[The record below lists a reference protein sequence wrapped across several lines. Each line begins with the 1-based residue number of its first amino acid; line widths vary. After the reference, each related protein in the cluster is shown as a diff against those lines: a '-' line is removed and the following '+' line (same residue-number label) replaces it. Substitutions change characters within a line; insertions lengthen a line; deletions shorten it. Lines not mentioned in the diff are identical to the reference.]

1 MTPRLGKVT
10 SFLSLALLTGA
21 SSAQDRPDP
30 LAPLPPGPSLPR
42 ITQSP
47 IPVIRVSPPSQGPTA
62 RFPAPNGFAAS
73 ELRTQ
78 IALLGR
84 QFDGIAGISIVSLR
98 DGWQID
104 QNAARLYPQ
113 QSCSKLWVAITAMD
127 LVDQGRISLDQ
138 RVTLGRD
145 DLTLFH
151 QPIRAKV
158 LGGGATTTL
167 GNLLFTAITESDN
180 TANDKLMRSIG
191 GPEVVRAMVERKGLG
206 AIRFY
211 EGERA
216 LQSKIAGL
224 IWSQSW
230 GIGDGFYKARSALP
244 LSLRKAS
251 FDRYISDPYD
261 GASPH
266 AVALA
271 LARLKRG
278 ELLSPASTAKL
289 LATMG
294 ATRTGGMRVRAALKP
309 GWKWSHKTGTG
320 QVLQGRIGG
329 INDIGILTAPDGT
342 AYTMAIMTIPNRS
355 DGAAQGLMQS
365 VARAV
370 IAAHVPRG

>member
-1 MTPRLGKVT
+1 MTPPPHSLMIAAALASIPAT
-10 SFLSLALLTGA
+10 SP
-21 SSAQDRPDP
+21 AQDRDP
-30 LAPLPPGPSLPR
+30 LAPLDRSVVRHSGPSP
-42 ITQSP
+42 IT
-47 IPVIRVSPPSQGPTA
+47 VI
-62 RFPAPNGFAAS
+62 
-73 ELRTQ
+73 Q
-78 IALLGR
+78 IAPPTQAIVARSRPGGGKSSAALRDRLTALDR
-84 QFDGIAGISIVSLR
+84 AFDGIGGISIVSLR
-98 DGWQID
+98 DGWQLD
-104 QNAARLYPQ
+104 TNANRLYPQ
-113 QSCSKLWVAITAMD
+113 QSCSKLWVAITALD
-127 LVDQGRISLDQ
+127 LVDQGRVSLDD

-151 QPIRAKV
+151 QPISSKI

-167 GNLLFTAITESDN
+167 GALLFTAITESDN

-191 GPEVVRAMVERKGLG
+191 GPAAVRAMIERKGLG

-224 IWSQSW
+224 IWSQSYS
-230 GIGDGFYKARSALP
+230 IGDAFYKARSALP
-244 LSLRKAS
+244 LALRKAS
-251 FDRYISDPYD
+251 FERYIADPYD

-278 ELLSPASTAKL
+278 ELLSPASTQRL

-294 ATRTGGMRVRAALKP
+294 ATRTGGMRVKAALAP
-309 GWKWSHKTGTG
+309 GWSWSHKTGTG

-329 INDIGILTAPDGT
+329 INDIGILTAPDGS
-342 AYTMAIMTIPNRS
+342 AYTLAIMAIPNRS

-365 VARAV
+365 VTRAV
-370 IAAHVPRG
+370 IAAHVPG